1 MGKTNEE
8 LYREREKRVQ
18 DAISLK
24 KPDRVPICS
33 ATEIF
38 FLRSAGLTA
47 AEGMYDYE
55 KMAAAWKTSMK
66 RYNWDMAPL
75 QHAIRS
81 GPTMELLGMKT
92 FKWPGYN
99 LPQNS
104 YYQWVEKEYM
114 LADEYD
120 EFLRDP
126 SDFTIRK
133 LMPRM
138 AGTLEPLGAI
148 PPIPWMG
155 TGYTLLAM
163 LPSIVGSPEIGELLD
178 RLRKA
183 GEEKAKWDRMQE
195 RLREDLREMGYPLFT
210 LGVGFCAFDWISDCL
225 RGMVGSMLDMYRR
238 PAKLKAAIEWVEPMT
253 IQMALATGAKS
264 GIPRIWI
271 PLHRGAAGFMND
283 AQFDEFYW
291 PSLKNLFLAIIDKG
305 FTPVPFF
312 EGDYTPRLERLAELP
327 PGKVLGHF
335 DKMDRRKYKE
345 ILGNVMCFWGNV
357 PSSLFIAGTSQQIK
371 DDVKELIDIF
381 ADNGGLIVDA
391 SSTGPP
397 PESKPELVEAMTEA
411 VFEYGRN

>member
-1 MGKTNEE
+1 MHENQKS
-8 LYREREKRVQ
+8 YREREKRVQ
-18 DAISLK
+18 DAISLRR
-24 KPDRVPICS
+24 PDRVPIVS

-38 FLRSAGLTA
+38 FVRSAGLTA

-55 KMAAAWKTSMK
+55 KMAVAWKTSMK

-75 QHAIRS
+75 QHAMRS
-81 GPTMELLGMKT
+81 GPTMELLGLKT
-92 FKWPGYN
+92 FQWPGYN
-99 LPQNS
+99 LPENS

-126 SDFTIRK
+126 SDFTIRR

-138 AGTLEPLGAI
+138 AGILEPLGSI

-163 LPSIVGSPEIGELLD
+163 LPSIIGLPEIEGLLD
-178 RLRKA
+178 RIRKA
-183 GEEKAKWDRMQE
+183 AQEKAKWDRMQE

-225 RGMVGSMLDMYRR
+225 RGMKGSMLDMYRQ
-238 PAKLKAAIEWVEPMT
+238 PAKLKAAIELLEPMT

-291 PSLKNLFLAIIDKG
+291 PSLKNLLLALIEEG
-305 FTPVPFF
+305 LTPAPFF

-335 DKMDRRKYKE
+335 DRVDRKKYKKV
-345 ILGNVMCFWGNV
+345 LGNVMCFWGNV
-357 PSSLFIAGTSQQIK
+357 PSSLFIAGTPQQIK

-397 PESKPELVEAMTEA
+397 PESRPENVEAMTEA